1 MWYHHETDPHLLA
14 TALSVNRDDAGA
26 DVAQN
31 VSEPNDATQDD
42 ATHDRAD
49 DAAQAGDSN
58 PPIAQEPGNERVRL
72 EGRSHRVT
80 VSATFSAT
88 SS

>member
-26 DVAQN
+26 DAAQN
-31 VSEPNDATQDD
+31 VSEPNGATQDD

-58 PPIAQEPGNERVRL
+58 PPIAQEPGNERVRV
-72 EGRSHRVT
+72 EGRRRRVT
-80 VSATFSAT
+80 VSATWSDA

>member
-26 DVAQN
+26 DAAQN
-31 VSEPNDATQDD
+31 VSEPNGATEDD

-49 DAAQAGDSN
+49 DAAQAGDSD
-58 PPIAQEPGNERVRL
+58 PPIAQEPGNKRVRVEPRRRQL
-72 EGRSHRVT
+72 T
-80 VSATFSAT
+80 VSATWSDA